1 MTEEITVEQAL
12 ETLER
17 ISKEWVEKDL
27 EKGIPFSFRYW
38 RGGRRKEFLTRLLW
52 QNIIVPCIFGLIVFI
67 CAMMKEWKVF
77 VILLISYIIYWVI
90 GTLFYRREKGNFII
104 KTDGITVITPRD
116 KTFITWDAV
125 VDVCSSIDES
135 VVFEEITGVHQEKTK
150 YGNAYELVI
159 LTQNKRYSFYD
170 VYWGAMAKDSQGR
183 ISPAMMPLHVAY
195 KLMKAAHRK
204 VKSM

>member
-12 ETLER
+12 ETLDR

-27 EKGIPFSFRYW
+27 DKGIPISFRYW
-38 RGGRRKEFLTRLLW
+38 RGGRHKEFLARLLW
-52 QNIIVPCIFGLIVFI
+52 QNIVVPCIFGLIVFT

-77 VILLISYIIYWVI
+77 VILLIGYIIYWII
-90 GTLFYRREKGNFII
+90 GTLFYRREKGNLVI

-135 VVFEEITGVHQEKTK
+135 TASEEMAGTHQENTK
-150 YGNAYELVI
+150 YRNVYELVI
-159 LTQNKRYSFYD
+159 LTQTKRYSFYD

-195 KLMKAAHRK
+195 KLMKTAYRK
-204 VKSM
+204 VKSI